1 MTTSMSLFSRGSQRS
16 VRGRG
21 GRGQYIWNN
30 SRGRRMRVS
39 VHFDTDSEE
48 FSYFSQT

>member
-1 MTTSMSLFSRGSQRS
+1 MIVSMSFFSRGSRRS

-30 SRGRRMRVS
+30 NRGIRMRVF
-39 VHFDTDSEE
+39 VHFDTDFEE
-48 FSYFSQT
+48 FSYFA